1 MKTEAGQC
9 ADNEVHGAHRWVK
22 TWGTWED
29 MVCAGRTTRKHVVR
43 TVSAVERA
51 FGAPYEKGTA

>member
-9 ADNEVHGAHRWVK
+9 ADNEVHGAHYWVK
-22 TWGTWED
+22 TWGTWTRMD
-29 MVCAGRTTRKHVVR
+29 CTGRECRRDVVR

-51 FGAPYEKGTA
+51 FGAPYRVTR

>member
-1 MKTEAGQC
+1 MKTEVGQC

-51 FGAPYEKGTA
+51 FGAP

>member
-9 ADNEVHGAHRWVK
+9 ADNEVHGAHYWVK
-22 TWGTWED
+22 TWGTWTRMD
-29 MVCAGRTTRKHVVR
+29 CTGRECRRDVVR

-51 FGAPYEKGTA
+51 FQTRGR